1 MKKNTAFHKYI
12 YIAFILVGCFY
23 LFQKS
28 IGQALIYLGLALAFD
43 PFKQEENWNERP
55 GWQKLV
61 LLTHLSIVFGL
72 VFIEIFNLFK
82 K

>member
-1 MKKNTAFHKYI
+1 MKKTEIHI
-12 YIAFILVGCFY
+12 YIGFILVGCVY

>member
-1 MKKNTAFHKYI
+1 
-12 YIAFILVGCFY
+12 

-61 LLTHLSIVFGL
+61 LFIHLSIVFGL

>member
-1 MKKNTAFHKYI
+1 MMKKTAFHKYI
-12 YIAFILVGCFY
+12 YIGFILVGCVY

-28 IGQALIYLGLALAFD
+28 IGQAIIYLGLALAFD

-61 LLTHLSIVFGL
+61 LLIHLSIVFGL